1 MEGTVAGWGKT
12 DNSFGKTGTN
22 ILNKVQVPIIDNRKC
37 KRWHK
42 EKVNDL
48 NFNLTLMLYLPIRSL
63 EGIPRDTFHLHG
75 NATERHVS
83 VGFFFLRRLIPKK
96 RKTYGCS

>member
-42 EKVNDL
+42 EKVNG
-48 NFNLTLMLYLPIRSL
+48 SA
-63 EGIPRDTFHLHG
+63 GINVARYFG
-75 NATERHVS
+75 
-83 VGFFFLRRLIPKK
+83 RRLFGEK
-96 RKTYGCS
+96 

>member
-1 MEGTVAGWGKT
+1 MFQDYQLTGMEGTVAGWGKT

-48 NFNLTLMLYLPIRSL
+48 NFNLTLMLYLPIRYL
-63 EGIPRDTFHLHG
+63 EGSARNTFYNTWKLKRAYG
-75 NATERHVS
+75 INGYFFSSAT
-83 VGFFFLRRLIPKK
+83 
-96 RKTYGCS
+96 

>member
-42 EKVNDL
+42 EKVSRL
-48 NFNLTLMLYLPIRSL
+48 HRFGAKKVFAQKTL
-63 EGIPRDTFHLHG
+63 
-75 NATERHVS
+75 
-83 VGFFFLRRLIPKK
+83 
-96 RKTYGCS
+96 

>member
-42 EKVNDL
+42 EKVNDI
-48 NFNLTLMLYLPIRSL
+48 NFNLTLML
-63 EGIPRDTFHLHG
+63 
-75 NATERHVS
+75 
-83 VGFFFLRRLIPKK
+83 
-96 RKTYGCS
+96 